1 MHNFQ
6 EKKEKRW
13 KNDLAYLR
21 LVLDEGGVVVTVKIV
36 ACPWWCGFLF
46 EFSFFFFFFL
56 SLFLLSPLV
65 LVGSEH
71 LLSQPKSLFCF
82 GFMVFFSFFFLSY
95 FLLFSPHVSSSSD

>member
-46 EFSFFFFFFL
+46 EFSFFFFFLSFFISSFPSSISWFRTPPFSTQISFL
-56 SLFLLSPLV
+56 FWVYGFFLFFLPLIF
-65 LVGSEH
+65 S
-71 LLSQPKSLFCF
+71 S
-82 GFMVFFSFFFLSY
+82 FFSSCIF
-95 FLLFSPHVSSSSD
+95 